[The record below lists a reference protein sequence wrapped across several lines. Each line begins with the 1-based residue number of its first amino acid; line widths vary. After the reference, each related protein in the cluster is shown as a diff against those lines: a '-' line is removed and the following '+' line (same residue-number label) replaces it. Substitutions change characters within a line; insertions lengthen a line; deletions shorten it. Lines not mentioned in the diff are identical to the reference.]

1 LNAGDGSCKRL
12 LYKKQ
17 KSKTAVSLI
26 NPIVCHNTDLCFKIQ
41 NLNLQVRS
49 GLETERSNDK
59 MTESLLDSDFQ
70 PATRTSDVT
79 M

>member
-1 LNAGDGSCKRL
+1 MAHAKDYYIKSKNLRL
-12 LYKKQ
+12 LFP
-17 KSKTAVSLI
+17 LI